1 MVKGTCLCLKAS
13 INHSTIHVCCV
24 CPRTPEISEAGLK
37 TVSFRTQ
44 HVVPAPRAEV
54 WQWHTRPGALARLT
68 APFSF
73 MTALQQAESLVDGT
87 SILGFPGGLKWVAR
101 HDLSRYQPRRSFADV
116 CINAPFRSLA
126 NWRHEHFFEDHPEG
140 TLITDKV
147 DTRIPTAAVESI
159 FAYRQQQ
166 LIEDFRFA
174 HRLGVL
180 NAEPRT
186 VAITGTHGTIGAA
199 VSAQLGTLGH
209 TVIPLVRSNPG
220 VGERLW
226 RPTLPAKD
234 LLEGVDVLIHLA
246 GEPIFGRFNSAH
258 KEAIRDSR
266 VSPTHLLAQLAAQ
279 TPSVTTLVCASA
291 IGIYGPDRGDEELTE
306 ESERGEGFLADVVS
320 AWEEACTPAREAGKR
335 VVNVRTGIVQSGNAG
350 ILPLLRALF
359 STGLGGAFG
368 KGTMW
373 NSWVSQDDL
382 SDMFVRAAL
391 DPAWD
396 GAINAVSPN
405 PVLNRDYVDTLGSLL
420 HRPTVIPIPSVG
432 PALLLGKE
440 GARELAL
447 ANQKVSSPRL
457 KDLGHTF
464 RYPKIAPAL
473 AHELGGEKLY
483 EVPTYAPKEDGSG
496 SVGAGKD

>member
-1 MVKGTCLCLKAS
+1 M
-13 INHSTIHVCCV
+13 
-24 CPRTPEISEAGLK
+24 
-37 TVSFRTQ
+37 SFTTQ
-44 HVVPAPRAEV
+44 HVVPAPREEV

-68 APFSF
+68 APFGF
-73 MTALQQAESLVDGT
+73 MSPLQQAESLADGT
-87 SILGFPGGLKWVAR
+87 SVLSLPGGLKWVAR

-126 NWRHEHFFEDHPEG
+126 NWRHERLFEDHPEG

-147 DTRIPTAAVESI
+147 DTRIPTGAVESV

-174 HRLGVL
+174 QRLGEL

-186 VAITGTHGTIGAA
+186 IAITGTHGTVGAA
-199 VSAQLGTLGH
+199 VAAQLGTLGH
-209 TVIPLVRSNPG
+209 TVVPLVRSSPG
-220 VGERLW
+220 AGERLW
-226 RPTLPAKD
+226 RPNIPAKD
-234 LLEGVDVLIHLA
+234 LLEGIDVLIHLA

-266 VSPTHLLAQLAAQ
+266 VGPTHLLAQLVAQ
-279 TPSVTTLVCASA
+279 TPSV
-291 IGIYGPDRGDEELTE
+291 
-306 ESERGEGFLADVVS
+306 LAM
-320 AWEEACTPAREAGKR
+320 EEACAPAREAGKR
-335 VVNVRTGIVQSGNAG
+335 VVNLRTGIVQSANAG

-359 STGLGGAFG
+359 STGLGGTFG

-373 NSWVSQDDL
+373 NSWVAQDDL

-391 DPAWD
+391 DPESQ
-396 GAINAVSPN
+396 GAINAVSPQ
-405 PVLNRDYVDTLGSLL
+405 PVLNRDYVDALGALL
-420 HRPTVIPIPSVG
+420 HRPTFMPIPSIG

-447 ANQKVSSPRL
+447 ANQKVVPSRL
-457 KDLGHTF
+457 ENLGHVF
-464 RYPKIAPAL
+464 RYPELKPAL
-473 AHELGGEKLY
+473 AHELGGEQL
-483 EVPTYAPKEDGSG
+483 VDAPTCAPEEDGSG

>member
-1 MVKGTCLCLKAS
+1 M
-13 INHSTIHVCCV
+13 
-24 CPRTPEISEAGLK
+24 
-37 TVSFRTQ
+37 SFTTQ
-44 HVVPAPRAEV
+44 HVVPAPREEV

-68 APFSF
+68 APFGF
-73 MTALQQAESLVDGT
+73 MTPLQQTESLADGT
-87 SILGFPGGLKWVAR
+87 SILSLPGGLKWVAR

-126 NWRHEHFFEDHPEG
+126 NWRHEHLFEDHPLG

-147 DTRIPTAAVESI
+147 DTRIPTGAVESV

-174 HRLGVL
+174 QRLGEL
-180 NAEPRT
+180 NVEPRT
-186 VAITGTHGTIGAA
+186 IAITGTHGTVGAA
-199 VSAQLGTLGH
+199 VAAQLGTLGH
-209 TVIPLVRSNPG
+209 TVVPLVRSSPG
-220 VGERLW
+220 AGQRLW
-226 RPTLPAKD
+226 RPNIPAKD
-234 LLEGVDVLIHLA
+234 LLEGIDVLIHLA

-266 VSPTHLLAQLAAQ
+266 VGPTRLLAQLVAQ
-279 TPSVTTLVCASA
+279 TPSVSAMVCASA

-306 ESERGEGFLADVVS
+306 ESERGDGFLADVVG
-320 AWEEACTPAREAGKR
+320 AWEDACAPAREAGKR
-335 VVNVRTGIVQSGNAG
+335 VVNLRTGIVQSANAG

-373 NSWVSQDDL
+373 NSWVAQNDL

-391 DPAWD
+391 DPDWQ
-396 GAINAVSPN
+396 GAINAVSPH
-405 PVLNRDYVDTLGSLL
+405 PVLNRDYVDALGTLL
-420 HRPTVIPIPSVG
+420 HRPTFIPIPSIG

-447 ANQKVSSPRL
+447 ANQKVVPSRL
-457 KDLGHTF
+457 ANLGHVF
-464 RYPKIAPAL
+464 RYPELKPAL
-473 AHELGGEKLY
+473 AHELGGEQL
-483 EVPTYAPKEDGSG
+483 VDAPTCPPEEDGSG